1 MGCKPSPFL
10 FVIVSQGNSV
20 SKLQMETTAD
30 ANVTLMTGCTH
41 LCKCV
46 NCGNPYGS
54 SEATKQ
60 AYAANLVN

>member
-1 MGCKPSPFL
+1 MGCKRSPFL

-30 ANVTLMTGCTH
+30 ANVTLMTGC
-41 LCKCV
+41 KCV

-54 SEATKQ
+54 SEAAKQ
-60 AYAANLVN
+60 AYAANPVN